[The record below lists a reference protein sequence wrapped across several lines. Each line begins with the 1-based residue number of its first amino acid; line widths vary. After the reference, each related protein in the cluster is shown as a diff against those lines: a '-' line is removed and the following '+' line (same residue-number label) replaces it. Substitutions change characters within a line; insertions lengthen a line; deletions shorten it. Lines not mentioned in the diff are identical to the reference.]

1 MMQWF
6 SEIFASLWNLIQLH
20 WLEIFVWTIQIVFA
34 IFLVQVLHAVF
45 SRFLFVSKLKILA
58 KKKSMKFEVH
68 RSPLC
73 SLLFRAVLLDIT
85 MKTPDETFYIFFCP
99 GNVRK
104 RNVYVFDDTK
114 IYYAKTRGLSFWD
127 NRSWKGNPPL
137 VTAVEMNKKEIELS
151 LQPIDQGHNILMLEP
166 NPIGLF
172 VRHGNGYARSG
183 SGDVIGELTVYEGK
197 DFIHYMERNFKGET
211 QI

>member
-34 IFLVQVLHAVF
+34 IFLVKVLHAVF

-68 RSPLC
+68 RSPLF
-73 SLLFRAVLLDIT
+73 SLFFRTVLLDIT
-85 MKTPDETFYIFFCP
+85 MKTSDETFNIFFCP
-99 GNVRK
+99 GNVRQ
-104 RNVYVFDDTK
+104 RNVYIFDDTK
-114 IYYAKTRGLSFWD
+114 IYYAKTRGFSFWENH
-127 NRSWKGNPPL
+127 NRGGSPSL
-137 VTAVEMNKKEIELS
+137 VATVETSKKEMKLS

-183 SGDVIGELTVYEGK
+183 SGDVFGAFSIYESK
-197 DFIHYMERNFKGET
+197 DFISYIIRNY
-211 QI
+211 

>member
-1 MMQWF
+1 
-6 SEIFASLWNLIQLH
+6 
-20 WLEIFVWTIQIVFA
+20 
-34 IFLVQVLHAVF
+34 
-45 SRFLFVSKLKILA
+45 
-58 KKKSMKFEVH
+58 MKFEVH
-68 RSPLC
+68 RSPLF
-73 SLLFRAVLLDIT
+73 SLLFRTVLLDIT
-85 MKTPDETFYIFFCP
+85 MKTSDETFYIFFCP

-183 SGDVIGELTVYEGK
+183 SGDVFGAFSIYESK
-197 DFIHYMERNFKGET
+197 DFISYIIRNY
-211 QI
+211 